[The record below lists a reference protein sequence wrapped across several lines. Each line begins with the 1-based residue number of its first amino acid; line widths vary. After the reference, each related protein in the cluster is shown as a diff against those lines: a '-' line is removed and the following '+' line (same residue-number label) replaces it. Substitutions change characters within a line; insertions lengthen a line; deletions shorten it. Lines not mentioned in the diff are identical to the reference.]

1 MNARRPNRREAAAA
15 ETRREILHAA
25 RRLFAEHGFASTSVQ
40 QIAEESGVAVQTI
53 YSSVGSKTVLL
64 QALNDL
70 IDKEADV
77 AGLAAKLLNETDPPQ
92 LIAQGVHLTRQLNER
107 CGDLIRV
114 LLSAESADP
123 QAAAV
128 VADGM
133 RRHEHGASRLA
144 QRLAA
149 LGALRAG
156 TTAERATA
164 VLSMMTSPASWG
176 QLTDRAGWTFDEAET
191 WLTSSL
197 TELLLEQSRQTAEQR
212 AAHEGQPEET
222 TKQAFTTP

>member
-1 MNARRPNRREAAAA
+1 VAAA
-15 ETRREILHAA
+15 ETRREILRTA
-25 RRLFAEHGFASTSVQ
+25 RRLFAEHGYASTSVQ

-53 YSSVGSKTVLL
+53 YSSVGSKAALVL
-64 QALNDL
+64 ALNDL
-70 IDKEADV
+70 IDEEADV
-77 AGLAAKLLNETDPPQ
+77 GGLAVKLLEETDPPE

-114 LLSAESADP
+114 LLSAEPAEP
-123 QAAAV
+123 EAAAV

-149 LGALRAG
+149 LGALGAR
-156 TTAERATA
+156 TTPERAAA
-164 VLSMMTSPASWG
+164 VFSMMTSPASWR
-176 QLTDRAGWTFDEAET
+176 QLTLGAGWTFDEAEA

-197 TELLLEQSRQTAEQR
+197 VQLLLDRNC
-212 AAHEGQPEET
+212 
-222 TKQAFTTP
+222 